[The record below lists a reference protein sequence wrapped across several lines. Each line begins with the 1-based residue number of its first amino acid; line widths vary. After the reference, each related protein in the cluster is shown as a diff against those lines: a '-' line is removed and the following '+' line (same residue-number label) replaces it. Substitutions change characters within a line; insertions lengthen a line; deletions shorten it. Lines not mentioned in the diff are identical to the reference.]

1 MRLSDPINGAD
12 RNPGGSTSLGDLLDA
27 VGPAVLRHWADPGG
41 RGVEVSS
48 VVLHDPLDE
57 LIDHRGAVLLL
68 TGVSAAEPR
77 AAEVLS
83 DAARRGYSAVVVKC
97 HGDDIQM
104 LVDRAEA
111 EGICLLTTPDD
122 LSWMQLDGI
131 LLTMLGSRG
140 AVEETLPADGEEL
153 FALANGMSAQIGGSV
168 VIEDLDKRVL
178 AYSSSP
184 TQRIDA
190 VRQRGIL
197 DRRVP
202 QADWNAGQYLTVLAA
217 EGFVR
222 FPASDDEFPRAA
234 ISIRAGQRPLGTI
247 WAIEGPDGLGVEAA
261 RALVDGAKLAAL
273 RMLRSHLGSRSE
285 LHRRE
290 PALRR
295 ALDGSMPASEIRFR
309 LCHSSGDEITLIGLA
324 AVSDGGSGTGP
335 LITHIANELALHLT
349 AYRSDASM
357 VTTDRT
363 VYVLLPA
370 GDPAAAVRFA
380 DGARKAFDR
389 VFPDEVRIGIS
400 ASSTDVARLPVLRS
414 EVDDIVRVL
423 TTRTGCVS
431 VASIEA
437 VRLEVLLGHL
447 ADTFDHDPVLRH
459 SGVDAMIAYDLEH
472 STHYSASVLA
482 WVEALGDVAAA
493 ATVLDVHANTL
504 RYRLRRVEELFSI
517 MITDS
522 DERLAAWLQ
531 LRADGSAVAV
541 RGDRMQGSLAAV
553 HVSGSPSEVAAA
565 T

>member
-1 MRLSDPINGAD
+1 
-12 RNPGGSTSLGDLLDA
+12 
-27 VGPAVLRHWADPGG
+27 
-41 RGVEVSS
+41 
-48 VVLHDPLDE
+48 
-57 LIDHRGAVLLL
+57 
-68 TGVSAAEPR
+68 
-77 AAEVLS
+77 
-83 DAARRGYSAVVVKC
+83 
-97 HGDDIQM
+97 
-104 LVDRAEA
+104 
-111 EGICLLTTPDD
+111 
-122 LSWMQLDGI
+122 
-131 LLTMLGSRG
+131 
-140 AVEETLPADGEEL
+140 
-153 FALANGMSAQIGGSV
+153 
-168 VIEDLDKRVL
+168 
-178 AYSSSP
+178 
-184 TQRIDA
+184 
-190 VRQRGIL
+190 
-197 DRRVP
+197 
-202 QADWNAGQYLTVLAA
+202 
-217 EGFVR
+217 
-222 FPASDDEFPRAA
+222 
-234 ISIRAGQRPLGTI
+234 
-247 WAIEGPDGLGVEAA
+247 
-261 RALVDGAKLAAL
+261 
-273 RMLRSHLGSRSE
+273 
-285 LHRRE
+285 
-290 PALRR
+290 
-295 ALDGSMPASEIRFR
+295 
-309 LCHSSGDEITLIGLA
+309 
-324 AVSDGGSGTGP
+324 
-335 LITHIANELALHLT
+335 
-349 AYRSDASM
+349 M